1 MSRRSTRSVC
11 AAACVL
17 SLLVLL
23 LLAGCGS
30 PSAGTPSQIIQKA
43 IDAQGKLGSVH
54 VDVQNDIEV
63 DAPGGNRSSSLS
75 YKGSFAKPDS
85 WKLTLRAGGA
95 KSDLVIVGQRTWLKM
110 AGSDKWVEKTSESAV
125 TGAAPGDVVA
135 AKYLKAAR
143 NVELVDTK
151 EDLYHLK
158 FDLDI
163 LSFARGFN
171 LSGIDPTL
179 FKGKEAQMQ
188 IWVRQKDL
196 RLARATMDFASHF
209 AAPNNT
215 DIKMTT
221 EVEFSNFNEPVSI
234 EPPI

>member
-1 MSRRSTRSVC
+1 VSGRSVTRVC
-11 AAACVL
+11 AAAVVL
-17 SLLVLL
+17 PLLALL
-23 LLAGCGS
+23 MLAGCGS

-43 IDAQGKLGSVH
+43 IDAQGRLGSAH

-63 DAPGGNRSSSLS
+63 DAPGGSKSSSLS

-85 WKLTLRAGGA
+85 WNLTIRSGGA
-95 KSDLVIVGQRTWLKM
+95 KSDVVIVGQRTWLKM
-110 AGSDKWVEKTSESAV
+110 AGSDKWVEKTSGTAV

-143 NVELVDTK
+143 NVQLVDTK
-151 EDLYHLK
+151 DDLYHLK

-179 FKGKEAQMQ
+179 FKGKEAQME

-196 RLARATMDFASHF
+196 RLARATMDFAAHI
-209 AAPNNT
+209 AAPTST
-215 DIKMTT
+215 DIKMST

-234 EPPI
+234 EPPT